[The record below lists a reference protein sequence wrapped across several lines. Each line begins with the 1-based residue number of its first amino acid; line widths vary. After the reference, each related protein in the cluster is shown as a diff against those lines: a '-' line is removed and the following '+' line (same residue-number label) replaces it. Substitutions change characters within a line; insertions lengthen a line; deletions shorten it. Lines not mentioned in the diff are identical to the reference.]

1 MIIPWLSYYDPVSI
15 PCLSHGLGPFQST
28 LVSKAT
34 RQVHG
39 TRKGLP
45 GQFDRTLMF
54 TSAEIWSRNLQ
65 ISIQSTRK
73 NWINQWEKYRNMSQ
87 NMSEYVGHVR
97 FTKKKNI
104 VVHLCRVASRDD
116 VVLIWDVI
124 GGAQPAFGL
133 VELRETS
140 DLRPCI
146 TPQSKNKPKKY
157 PQQQQLH

>member
-1 MIIPWLSYYDPVSI
+1 MIVLLWSREYPMLIPWTRTFPKHSGLQSHEASSWHTKRSAGAVWSHPDVHLSRDLVAESADLNPINKKKLDQPV
-15 PCLSHGLGPFQST
+15 
-28 LVSKAT
+28 
-34 RQVHG
+34 
-39 TRKGLP
+39 
-45 GQFDRTLMF
+45 
-54 TSAEIWSRNLQ
+54 TSE
-65 ISIQSTRK
+65 K
-73 NWINQWEKYRNMSQ
+73 NIETWVRICQ
-87 NMSEYVGHVR
+87 NMSDMCVSQ
-97 FTKKKNI
+97 KKKNI